1 MLNIR
6 EPKILMKFLLVSF
19 FFYMILEGV
28 FRKWIFPNISTQIYF
43 IKDFLLL
50 LIYLIAIKYNFIL
63 KLRFTKF
70 FIFIVIVLSLVGSVG
85 YDFNKQGI
93 ISYILGLRS
102 YWLFMPLFLIVIHV
116 FNQKDIIKFF
126 KYNVY
131 LTIPFFIL
139 IYLQTILPDTS
150 ILNSGY
156 DGMLQSPERPSG
168 YFTYTTQN
176 SYYFLFM
183 FFTFCVYVLSK
194 DKIFLKDFIYLAFI
208 NLLLISIM
216 ILLKSRSV
224 YIVVFVTVIYS
235 SLFLILSNTEAM
247 LKLKKLSIIL
257 FVTFFS
263 FQISSEIIFTKEYKY
278 SEVRINTDPYYDL
291 EIVTHNKDKEIDME
305 IKILGLNVNLLEKLN
320 LSEEKET
327 VESFCSKY
335 SSLCRIAN
343 ELYIVPAINDSTSF
357 GKGLGAGTAAVA
369 IYNNFT
375 FYNLGET
382 ENQRIVRELGYIFG
396 TFLYIT
402 KILIVIIL
410 NVFALLKFRDKNKL
424 IFTPILVFT
433 SVQLCLGAIT
443 YTTSFI
449 SFIFWF
455 SLGILF
461 LSFNK
466 DKNFYK

>member
-1 MLNIR
+1 M
-6 EPKILMKFLLVSF
+6 
-19 FFYMILEGV
+19 
-28 FRKWIFPNISTQIYF
+28 
-43 IKDFLLL
+43 
-50 LIYLIAIKYNFIL
+50 
-63 KLRFTKF
+63 
-70 FIFIVIVLSLVGSVG
+70 VI
-85 YDFNKQGI
+85 
-93 ISYILGLRS
+93 
-102 YWLFMPLFLIVIHV
+102 
-116 FNQKDIIKFF
+116 
-126 KYNVY
+126 
-131 LTIPFFIL
+131 
-139 IYLQTILPDTS
+139 
-150 ILNSGY
+150 
-156 DGMLQSPERPSG
+156 
-168 YFTYTTQN
+168 
-176 SYYFLFM
+176 
-183 FFTFCVYVLSK
+183 
-194 DKIFLKDFIYLAFI
+194 
-208 NLLLISIM
+208 
-216 ILLKSRSV
+216 
-224 YIVVFVTVIYS
+224 
-235 SLFLILSNTEAM
+235 ILSNTEAM